1 MKLPIG
7 IQLYSVRDF
16 CDTDLEATLK
26 AVKEMGY
33 EGVELAGFYG
43 RTPEEFA
50 ELLSKYGLKAMS
62 AHVSYYEMRDD
73 MAKVIKNCKTVGCE
87 YIAVPWLDPD
97 YRMDGIYGKEMVD
110 NIYKFSEM
118 AKEAG
123 IPLLYHN
130 HEFEFEKIGDEYMF
144 DILYA
149 QVPSL
154 LAEQDSCWVHYGGE
168 DPAEYLKKYSNRTP
182 ILHLKD
188 YVGRKTDGTFE
199 LRPNGCGVVD
209 IKSLVDIAPD
219 HGVKW
224 LVVEQD
230 RPSMG
235 LNSLECAQK
244 SIEYLKQII

>member
-16 CDTDLEATLK
+16 CNNDLESTLK
-26 AVKEMGY
+26 AIKDMGY

-50 ELLSKYGLKAMS
+50 SLLEKIGLTPMS

-73 MAKVIKNCKTVGCE
+73 MEKVIKDCKTVGCK
-87 YIAVPWLDPD
+87 YIAIPWLDPD
-97 YRMDGIYGKEMVD
+97 YRLNGIYGKETAD

-118 AKEAG
+118 AKSAG

-130 HEFEFEKIGDEYMF
+130 HEFEFERIDGEYML

-149 QVPSL
+149 RVPDL
-154 LAEQDSCWVHYGGE
+154 LAELDSCWVHQCGE
-168 DPAEYLKKYSNRTP
+168 DTVEYLKKYANRAP
-182 ILHLKD
+182 VLHLKD
-188 YVGRKTDGTFE
+188 CVGRKKDGDFE
-199 LRPNGCGVVD
+199 IRPNGCGVVD
-209 IKSLVDIAPD
+209 IKALVKEAPAC
-219 HGVKW
+219 GVEW

-230 RPSMG
+230 IPSMG
-235 LNSLECAQK
+235 MNSLECAQK

>member
-16 CDTDLEATLK
+16 CDTDLESTLK
-26 AVKEMGY
+26 SVKEMGY

-50 ELLSKYGLKAMS
+50 DLLNKYGLKAMS

-73 MAKVIKNCKTVGCE
+73 MAKVIENCKTVGCE

-97 YRMDGIYGKEMVD
+97 YRIDGIYGKEMVD
-110 NIYKFSEM
+110 NICKFSKM

-123 IPLLYHN
+123 LGLLYHN
-130 HEFEFEKIGDEYMF
+130 HEFEFQKIGDEYMF

-149 QVPSL
+149 QVPDL
-154 LAEQDSCWVHYGGE
+154 LAEQDSCWVHYGGV

-182 ILHLKD
+182 VLHLKD
-188 YVGRKTDGTFE
+188 YVGRKDQGNFE
-199 LRPNGCGVVD
+199 LRPNGCGIVD
-209 IKSLVDIAPD
+209 IKALVDIAPEN
-219 HGVKW
+219 GVKW

-230 RPSMG
+230 HPSMG
-235 LNSLECAQK
+235 MNSLECAQK
-244 SIEYLKQII
+244 SIEYLKQIV